1 MFHFPISD
9 GVRVLACVRV
19 GACVCCGGGGGPG
32 DSSLVMCG
40 SHGHAAC

>member
-19 GACVCCGGGGGPG
+19 GACVCCGGGGGGGFKPC
-32 DSSLVMCG
+32 DVW
-40 SHGHAAC
+40 

>member
-19 GACVCCGGGGGPG
+19 GACVCCGGGGGGGGFKPC
-32 DSSLVMCG
+32 DVW
-40 SHGHAAC
+40 